1 MTDFLP
7 AWSEPFHGTSLGAA
21 PHLDLPGRITREWA
35 YGDGSGRGV
44 KVGVLDS
51 GVEDGHPL
59 VGRVDRA
66 IAVERDTDAENGI
79 RFIEAP
85 HDDLY
90 GHGTACAGV
99 IRALAPEVE
108 IVSVRVL
115 SVNLK
120 GSAFVF
126 AHGLEWCIDNGLH
139 VLNLSLSTGELA
151 GNA

>member
-66 IAVERDTDAENGI
+66 IAVERDINPFLRSRQPAVA
-79 RFIEAP
+79 RAMRARVAAAA
-85 HDDLY
+85 DD
-90 GHGTACAGV
+90 
-99 IRALAPEVE
+99 
-108 IVSVRVL
+108 VSI
-115 SVNLK
+115 
-120 GSAFVF
+120 F
-126 AHGLEWCIDNGLH
+126 ATLREWKNQFK
-139 VLNLSLSTGELA
+139 
-151 GNA
+151 